1 MLSGGDYQQLGTF
14 RKHGHPCGVLYFFI
28 VVMAFCTCGNSDSKM
43 GVGPWEFRVTR
54 RVMKM
59 IILRW
64 RKKHPLEEREEQGEQ
79 ALSI

>member
-1 MLSGGDYQQLGTF
+1 
-14 RKHGHPCGVLYFFI
+14 
-28 VVMAFCTCGNSDSKM
+28 M